1 MCRFLGANRI
11 NIIHLKHT
19 VHTLNLKKK
28 RKLIN
33 VIANQMQKLVNTF
46 VILVGDIVKKITEMQ
61 CSFSFLSFIS
71 SKVKTLASKLNK

>member
-19 VHTLNLKKK
+19 VHTLNLKKKK

-46 VILVGDIVKKITEMQ
+46 VILVGDIVKKITENAL
-61 CSFSFLSFIS
+61 FFFLPVLYIFQG
-71 SKVKTLASKLNK
+71 